1 MSRSLAA
8 IPQLTGENQQ
18 ITAFAQT
25 VKQNLDQITGQQ
37 SNAPRLK
44 KLPETATLAELIAEH
59 NKLVER
65 IQNT

>member
-1 MSRSLAA
+1 MSRNLAA

-18 ITAFAQT
+18 ITSFAQV
-25 VKQNLDQITGQQ
+25 VKQNMDWLTGQQ
-37 SNAPRLK
+37 NNAPRLK